1 MRCSITI
8 TDEGATSLNIYLSQ
22 LAKVTR
28 QGVRTTLPSN
38 SYLIRGIKQGR
49 VISED
54 TILFSL
60 GAQNVVRSSHRNL
73 ESSEAT
79 KYQVMNAAAP
89 TVAKGLASASGRAN
103 VSDGVFWMRGSSL
116 DQAFNIA
123 GGPPAALHLVE
134 LANSSNQLQLA
145 ISILFNTVK
154 EDWAASEEIEKM
166 REFRS

>member
-1 MRCSITI
+1 
-8 TDEGATSLNIYLSQ
+8 
-22 LAKVTR
+22 VTR
-28 QGVRTTLPSN
+28 QGVRATLPPN

-60 GAQNVVRSSHRNL
+60 GAQNVVRSLHRKP
-73 ESSEAT
+73 ESAEAT

-116 DQAFNIA
+116 DQAFNVA
-123 GGPPAALHLVE
+123 GGPCAGLHLVE
-134 LANSSNQLQLA
+134 LAKSSSQLQLA
-145 ISILFNTVK
+145 VSILFNIVK
-154 EDWAASEEIEKM
+154 EDWQASEEMEKM
-166 REFRS
+166 RESEQETYRYPDAQQ